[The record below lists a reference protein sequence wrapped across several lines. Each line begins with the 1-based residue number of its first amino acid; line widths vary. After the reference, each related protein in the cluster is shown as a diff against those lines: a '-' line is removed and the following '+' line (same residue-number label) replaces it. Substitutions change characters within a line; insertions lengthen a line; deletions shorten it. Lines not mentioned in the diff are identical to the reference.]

1 MAVRNLLVTGASG
14 KLGRL
19 VLEHLI
25 PLVGA
30 DRIVAT
36 TRNPDQLAAFAERG
50 VEVRAADFD
59 DETSLLEA
67 FQGIDRLLIISTSTF
82 DRPGHRVEQQ
92 RRAIEVAERSGVRHV
107 LYTSV
112 VRAGENTPLIL
123 GLDHVATEAA
133 LQASK
138 LGYTFLRNNWYAENL
153 EGDARYALQ
162 AGTVALA
169 SGEGKV
175 GWVLRDDCALAAAH
189 ALADG
194 FEGRRALD
202 ITGPEALS
210 QSDLARIL
218 GEVSGKQV
226 VSSPVPPDV
235 RQQILVGAGVPAPF
249 APVLVDAEERIAE
262 GWLAMVSGDVPA
274 LTGKAPRP
282 VADYFRTL
290 I

>member
-1 MAVRNLLVTGASG
+1 MTARNLLVSGASG

-25 PLVGA
+25 PLVGV

-36 TRNPDQLAAFAERG
+36 TRSPDQLAAFADRG
-50 VEVRAADFD
+50 VEVRSADFD
-59 DETSLLEA
+59 DEASLLAA
-67 FQGIDRLLIISTSTF
+67 FQGIERLLIISTSTF
-82 DRPGHRVEQQ
+82 DRPGHRLEQQ

-112 VRAGENTPLIL
+112 VRAGDKTPLIL
-123 GLDHVATEAA
+123 GQDHVATEGV
-133 LQASK
+133 LEASK
-138 LGYTFLRNNWYAENL
+138 LGYTFLRNNWYAENF

-162 AGTVALA
+162 AGAVALA

-175 GWVLRDDCALAAAH
+175 GWILRDDCALAAAH

-202 ITGPEALS
+202 ITGSEALS

-218 GEVSGKQV
+218 GVVSGKQIAAT
-226 VSSPVPPDV
+226 PVPPEV

-249 APVLVDAEERIAE
+249 APILVDAEERIAE
-262 GWLAMVSGDVPA
+262 GWLDVVSGDVQA

-282 VADYFRTL
+282 IAEYFRTL

>member
-25 PLVGA
+25 SLVGA
-30 DRIVAT
+30 DRIVAA

-50 VEVRAADFD
+50 VEVRSADFD
-59 DETSLLEA
+59 DEASLVAA
-67 FQGIDRLLIISTSTF
+67 FRGIERLLMISTSTF
-82 DRPGHRVEQQ
+82 DRPGHRLEQQ
-92 RRAIEVAERSGVRHV
+92 RRAIEVAEASGVRHV

-112 VRAGENTPLIL
+112 VRAGEGTPLIL
-123 GLDHVATEAA
+123 GQDHVATEAI
-133 LQASK
+133 LQAST
-138 LGYTFLRNNWYAENL
+138 LGYTFLRNNWYAENV

-162 AGTVALA
+162 AGAVALA

-218 GEVSGKQV
+218 GEVSGKPV
-226 VSSPVPPDV
+226 VSTPVPPEV
-235 RQQILVGAGVPAPF
+235 RQQILVGVGVPAPF
-249 APVLVDAEERIAE
+249 APILVDAEERIAE
-262 GWLAMVSGDVPA
+262 GWLAVVSGDVQA
-274 LTGKAPRP
+274 LTGKTPRP
-282 VADYFRTL
+282 ITEYFRAL

>member
-1 MAVRNLLVTGASG
+1 MAARNLLVSGASG

-50 VEVRAADFD
+50 VDVRSADFD
-59 DETSLLEA
+59 DEASLVAA
-67 FQGIDRLLIISTSTF
+67 FQGIERLLIISTSTF
-82 DRPGHRVEQQ
+82 DRPGHRLEQQ
-92 RRAIEVAERSGVRHV
+92 SRAIQIAERSGVRHV

-112 VRAGENTPLIL
+112 VRAGDKTPLIL
-123 GLDHVATEAA
+123 GQDHVATEGV
-133 LQASK
+133 LEAST
-138 LGYTFLRNNWYAENL
+138 LGYTFLRNNWYAENF
-153 EGDARYALQ
+153 EGDARHALQ
-162 AGTVALA
+162 AGVVAQA

-175 GWVLRDDCALAAAH
+175 GWVLRDDCALAATH

-218 GEVSGKQV
+218 GEVSGKQIAAT
-226 VSSPVPPDV
+226 PVPSDV

-249 APVLVDAEERIAE
+249 APILVDAEERIKE
-262 GWLAMVSGDVPA
+262 GWLDVVSGDVQA

-282 VADYFRTL
+282 IAEYFRTL
-290 I
+290 V

>member
-1 MAVRNLLVTGASG
+1 MAVRNLLVSGASG

-36 TRNPDQLAAFAERG
+36 TRNPEQLAAFADRG
-50 VEVRAADFD
+50 VEIRSADFD
-59 DETSLLEA
+59 DEASLVAA
-67 FQGIDRLLIISTSTF
+67 FQGIERLLIISTSTF
-82 DRPGHRVEQQ
+82 DRPGHRLEQQ

-133 LQASK
+133 LQSSK
-138 LGYTFLRNNWYAENL
+138 LGYTLLRNNWYAENL
-153 EGDARYALQ
+153 EGDARHALQ
-162 AGTVALA
+162 AGAVALA

-210 QSDLARIL
+210 QSDLSRIL
-218 GEVSGKQV
+218 GEVSGKV
-226 VSSPVPPDV
+226 IVSSPVPSDV
-235 RQQILVGAGVPAPF
+235 RQQILLGAGVPAPF

-262 GWLAMVSGDVPA
+262 GWLAVISGDVQA

-282 VADYFRTL
+282 ITEYFRTL
-290 I
+290 V